1 MCSLLMAAQAH
12 WADEDLDALIDFLF
26 SKHATS
32 VDSGATFKD
41 NIWTEAAEIVN
52 KVLPKIPPKKGGL
65 KTKGSCKSKWGK
77 VKPNHA

>member
-1 MCSLLMAAQAH
+1 MAAQAH

-52 KVLPKIPPKKGGL
+52 KVLPKIL
-65 KTKGSCKSKWGK
+65 RI
-77 VKPNHA
+77 